1 MKIQSIVNEVS
12 VEFHDELNPA
22 LWQNNEIKLDVQVR
36 LLEIAKRFIK
46 FLNVPDLNLLD
57 VYFMGSNAAYVYT
70 HFSDIDLHV
79 MVDDQNNDLKE
90 LYDAKKRLWNE
101 QHNISIKGYDVEL
114 YVQDIKDPNA
124 SMGIYSLLQNKWVK
138 EPEKVEAS
146 IDDAGVQQKFKYIAK
161 KIMRGIKKRDHE
173 YLDAVASE
181 IKDLRKSGLQR
192 AGEFSIEN
200 LAFKELRNGG
210 YLEKLS
216 NARQELED
224 EALSLDEGPNQIREN
239 AGQVTTLDG
248 SELTELSYA
257 IEDLQEDIDGKSVW
271 AGEDDDQ
278 ILLKNLEKDYRALEA
293 IRNVVKNNMIAI
305 KKNNTSNYFLYAGD
319 HVDIESGIAGIH
331 FSIENDLVVVRWLG
345 SYNESGRN
353 LLTHALEKA
362 KSLGAKKVKVSAKWE
377 SEGFYS
383 KMGFS
388 QDTDHKESD
397 PFAKALTGGTKLMSK
412 EIAEAPV
419 TDYQTLGNFN
429 KPGSFTTTKYDPAI
443 VRNPKAQQKVY
454 RFFERSPYKF
464 RLYPLNIPGAR
475 KFSETG
481 RVNLA
486 WLEKNLPQ
494 AAEIVKKNPPN
505 DDIIVFYVS
514 NTGSEKVPFTPWIMA
529 HRMGHAFR
537 PNNYAWGE
545 YVSYWVDQMKQLLN
559 GYYGADIGR
568 MEDPRYIALQ
578 NALGTMKSA
587 RDGKLSRPY
596 EFLYELLAQYINTG
610 EIKLNLM
617 PKTLGYGKQVYGKHT
632 RALRLLPTDDA
643 ENRNHIEMLERDL
656 AYHLDTILGEAQNK
670 IFVM

>member
-36 LLEIAKRFIK
+36 LLEIAKRFVK
-46 FLNVPDLNLLD
+46 FLNVPELNLID

-90 LYDAKKRLWNE
+90 LYDAKKRLWND

-173 YLDAVASE
+173 YLDTVASE

-192 AGEFSIEN
+192 AGEFSVEN

-271 AGEDDDQ
+271 AGEDNDQ
-278 ILLKNLEKDYRALEA
+278 SLLKKLEKDYRALEA
-293 IRNVVKNNMIAI
+293 IKNVVKNNMIAI

-331 FSIENDLVVVRWLG
+331 FSIENDLVDVRWLG

-388 QDTDHKESD
+388 QDADHKESD
-397 PFAKALTGGTKLMSK
+397 PITKALTGGTKLMSK

-419 TDYQTLGNFN
+419 TDYQTLGDFN

-443 VRNPKAQQKVY
+443 VKSPKAQQKVY
-454 RFFERSPYKF
+454 NFFEKSPYNF
-464 RLYPLNIPGAR
+464 RLYPLNIPGAG
-475 KFSETG
+475 KFMETG
-481 RVNLA
+481 RVKLD

-505 DDIIVFYVS
+505 DEIIVFYTNNVGA
-514 NTGSEKVPFTPWIMA
+514 NKVPFTPWIMA

-537 PNNYAWGE
+537 PNNYAWGQFAE
-545 YVSYWVDQMKQLLN
+545 YWTDQMIQLLD
-559 GYYGADIGR
+559 GYYGAHVFR

-587 RDGKLSRPY
+587 RDRKLSRPY

-610 EIKLNLM
+610 EIKFNPL
-617 PKTLGYGKQVYGKHT
+617 PKVLGYGKIVYGKHT
-632 RALRLLPTDDA
+632 QAIRLLPTDDA
-643 ENRNHIEMLERDL
+643 ENKSHMEMLERDV
-656 AYHLDTILGEAQNK
+656 AYHLETVLGEAQNK